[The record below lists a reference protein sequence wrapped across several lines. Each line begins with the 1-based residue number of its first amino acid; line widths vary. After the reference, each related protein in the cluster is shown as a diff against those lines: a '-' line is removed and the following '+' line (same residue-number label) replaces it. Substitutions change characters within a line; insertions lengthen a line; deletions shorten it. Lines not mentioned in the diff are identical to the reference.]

1 MGIIMKNKFQ
11 KMTRQEKKELIKSF
25 RAESEKNSRY
35 MRTLNEMLVIGILGT
50 IYGIGNLLL
59 DYFVLH
65 VKVYAYVLDGIV
77 LLFGLVL
84 IINRTKFKNAVLNH
98 YAITGK
104 SSVPATAETKK
115 EEVKEE
121 PKKRKHVSK
130 NAQAKK
136 DAKKEEKK
144 VEAPKKEV
152 KKTTTKKA
160 TTRKTTTKKTTT
172 KKTTKKTK

>member
-25 RAESEKNSRY
+25 KAESEKNSRY
-35 MRTLNEMLVIGILGT
+35 IRTLNEMLVIGILGT

-104 SSVPATAETKK
+104 SSVPSAAETKK

-144 VEAPKKEV
+144 VEAPKEEV

-160 TTRKTTTKKTTT
+160 TAKKTTTKKTTT